1 MCVSLSV
8 AAKCGY
14 FESPRDSR
22 HRDVSHRGCY
32 FQLVVDNGANCSLW
46 DSDRY
51 PYMRAVSGVLSC
63 YTSSVSGLL
72 FCSRGAV
79 SGVMFEVM
87 NSE

>member
-1 MCVSLSV
+1 VCVCLSV

-22 HRDVSHRGCY
+22 HREVSHRGCC

-51 PYMRAVSGVLSC
+51 PYMRVVSGV
-63 YTSSVSGLL
+63 L
-72 FCSRGAV
+72 FCSRGVV